1 MTSNSWPPQ
10 KTLRERLQ
18 VVEDA
23 LESIKSSL
31 STMSILVWI
40 IFLGTCT
47 STTSRSVKPE
57 DLRTI
62 ENRQIEDSKKLNE
75 RLVKIEASLEALSKQ
90 NSNTPHGDTK
100 GAK

>member
-1 MTSNSWPPQ
+1 MTSDSWPPQ

-40 IFLGTCT
+40 IF
-47 STTSRSVKPE
+47 
-57 DLRTI
+57 
-62 ENRQIEDSKKLNE
+62 
-75 RLVKIEASLEALSKQ
+75 
-90 NSNTPHGDTK
+90 
-100 GAK
+100 